1 MVICFLCTKKNNND
15 IVIDHQLMA
24 IIAMI
29 ITIRNQ
35 WVISENIEDL
45 LENLSTYHEENEE
58 NASPNQWPSIVEANS
73 MKNENCLRDYF
84 CYFFVIFY
92 SVCFSFVLCVCELW
106 LRNRKIHISW
116 KSAACHSDMENAG
129 KCWKI
134 LENCGATIFN
144 VKKARAT
151 ITLLHASSE
160 CWKFTFQSK
169 YFNFNSVIQ

>member
-15 IVIDHQLMA
+15 IVIDHQLIA

-29 ITIRNQ
+29 IAIRNQ
-35 WVISENIEDL
+35 WIISENIEDL
-45 LENLSTYHEENEE
+45 LENISTYHEENEE

-73 MKNENCLRDYF
+73 MKNKNCLRDYF

-129 KCWKI
+129 KYWKTAGQQFSMWKRHVPRLLCSMHHQNAENLHFDRSI
-134 LENCGATIFN
+134 LILTA
-144 VKKARAT
+144 
-151 ITLLHASSE
+151 
-160 CWKFTFQSK
+160 
-169 YFNFNSVIQ
+169 